1 MIKSIDSITEYIGK
15 ISAWLFFFI
24 GIIVTYEVFMRYVFT
39 KPTIWVDEVSSIT
52 QIWATFIASAY
63 ALKHKN
69 LIVIDIAFRD
79 TNSIQRKVSETFS
92 LIVIILVSA
101 VTVYYGFE
109 LWLHSTL
116 RGHTTDS
123 YLAIPKW
130 FTQASVWVGFSLL
143 LLQAVAEIV
152 KVWTVGILTKNEGL
166 S

>member
-1 MIKSIDSITEYIGK
+1 MLKTIDSITEYAGK

-24 GIIVTYEVFMRYVFT
+24 GIIVTYEVFMRYIFT
-39 KPTIWVDEVSSIT
+39 MPTIWVDEVSAIT

-69 LIVIDIAFRD
+69 MIVIDIAFRD
-79 TNSIQRKVSETFS
+79 TDSIQRKISETFA

-116 RGHTTDS
+116 KGHTTDS

-130 FTQASVWVGFSLL
+130 FTQAAVWVGFSLL
-143 LLQAVAEIV
+143 LLQAIAEIV
-152 KVWTVGILTKNEGL
+152 KVWTVGISTNNEGL

>member
-1 MIKSIDSITEYIGK
+1 MIKTIDSITEFIGK
-15 ISAWLFFFI
+15 ISAWLFFLI

-39 KPTIWVDEVSSIT
+39 KPTIWVDEVSAIT

-79 TNSIQRKVSETFS
+79 TDSILRKISETFS
-92 LIVIILVSA
+92 LLVIILVSA

-109 LWLHSTL
+109 LWLHSTQ

-130 FTQASVWVGFSLL
+130 FTQASIWIGFSLL
-143 LLQAVAEIV
+143 LIQAIAEIV
-152 KVWTVGILTKNEGL
+152 KVWTVGITTKNEGL